1 MNLRD
6 KLRIYER
13 PPAGAPLPAAEEPL
27 RSMGGVRIETELG
40 PVWRFDSAFPVDG
53 RREAAIRATLP
64 SFFRIAGGGPVELE
78 ELLFFDLET
87 TGLSGGT
94 GTYAF
99 LVGTGY
105 FRDGSFRVEQYFMD
119 EYAREPAM
127 LSHLTGI
134 FRSAGAL
141 VAFNGRTFDIPL
153 IKNRYRLNR
162 VRGFPV
168 DIPVIDLLYPCRRL
182 FRKLHG
188 SCTLKSM
195 EENVLGLTRDDDI
208 PGWEIPDVFFSFQ
221 RHGDAGRLPLVI
233 EHNRIDVHSM
243 FALIETL
250 ARIFHALHEKDYAS
264 IDTRLL
270 SGIAHHLYATDP
282 ARFLEITALIHAELH
297 TDRLLFKKYCTAL
310 KRAGLIA
317 DALAFWRADPSIFSL
332 EELAKHAEHRER
344 DLVSALLHARAARD
358 LAKRG
363 LFSKNGE
370 ALSSDRASFHAL
382 RFDRRIDRLEARIAR
397 GAGAMRNLA
406 GPWHP

>member
-1 MNLRD
+1 MNLGD

-13 PPAGAPLPAAEEPL
+13 PHARAPLSAAGEPL
-27 RSMGGVRIETELG
+27 RAMGGTRIESALG
-40 PVWRFDSAFPVDG
+40 PVWRFDAAFPVDG
-53 RREAAIRATLP
+53 RRIASLRARLP
-64 SFFRIAGGGPVELE
+64 SFFRIAGGGPAELE
-78 ELLFFDLET
+78 DLLFFDLET

-105 FRDGSFRVEQYFMD
+105 FRDGSFRMEQYFMD

-127 LSHLTGI
+127 LSHLAGL

-182 FRKLHG
+182 FRKLYG

-195 EENVLGLTRDDDI
+195 EEKVLGLTREGDI

-221 RHGDAGRLPLVI
+221 RHGDPERLPLVI

-243 FALIETL
+243 FALIEFL
-250 ARIFHALHEKDYAS
+250 ARVFHALHEKDYAS
-264 IDTRLL
+264 IDPRLL
-270 SGIAHHLYATDP
+270 PASAHHLSAVDP
-282 ARFLEITALIHAELH
+282 ARFIEIAALIRSELRA
-297 TDRLLFKKYCTAL
+297 DRLLFKKYCTAL
-310 KRAGLIA
+310 KRAGMIA
-317 DALAFWRADPSIFSL
+317 EAVGFWHADPSIYSL

-344 DLVSALLHARAARD
+344 DLASALAHARAARN
-358 LAKRG
+358 LAERG
-363 LFSKNGE
+363 LFSENGE
-370 ALSSDRASFHAL
+370 ALPPDRVSSHTL
-382 RFDRRIDRLEARIAR
+382 RFDRRIERLEARIAR
-397 GAGAMRNLA
+397 GAGAMRNQA
-406 GPWHP
+406 GPWRP